1 MKKESQTFINLK
13 IDEKDNALL
22 KEIAKAKGNIPKSN
36 VIRIAI
42 SEYIQRNKNLIN
54 EKGES

>member
-1 MKKESQTFINLK
+1 MKKENQTFINLK
-13 IDEKDNALL
+13 IDEKDNKLL
-22 KEIAKAKGNIPKSN
+22 KKIAKAKGNIPKSN

-54 EKGES
+54 EKSEK